1 MFFYFNTTCAG
12 FINAMILHLI
22 CNFRE
27 DKQDKIPEPISS
39 DTARKDLMLQS
50 LWMNDIL
57 F

>member
-27 DKQDKIPEPISS
+27 DKQDKIPGPISS

-50 LWMNDIL
+50 LWMDDIL